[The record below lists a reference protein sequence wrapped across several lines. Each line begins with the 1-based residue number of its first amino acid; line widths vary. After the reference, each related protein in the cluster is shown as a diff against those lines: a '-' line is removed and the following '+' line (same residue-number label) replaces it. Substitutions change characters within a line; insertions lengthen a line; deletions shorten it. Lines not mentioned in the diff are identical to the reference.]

1 MQQRTKR
8 LVLGC
13 GLVAGMFTLA
23 GCASAPTEQEQISG
37 TQQAETVVFSQHYS
51 DTGSLTV
58 FESADGQ
65 LSVSVTGAIG
75 GDDDQLG
82 GAAVIQ
88 PTLVDTF
95 KMLTG
100 SSDSEVPSDLRAL
113 SVRHVRQQASALAH
127 AKAAGDPAPPSVEDQ
142 AADGTPKDF
151 YSQVCKTF
159 VEGSDYYTPISC
171 AYVNSCAIP
180 NSGPACFVR
189 VTGATMRAMDR
200 SYAWNNTKWSAL
212 HGLMYAYIN
221 GSSPRTLTPY
231 TWSWTQWGIIGTAYP
246 YLSSSPNDAAG
257 NIGVTV
263 HYWSVVIL

>member
-1 MQQRTKR
+1 MQQQTKR
-8 LVLGC
+8 LVLGY
-13 GLVAGMFTLA
+13 GLVAVMVTLT
-23 GCASAPTEQEQISG
+23 GCASAPTEQEQISA
-37 TQQAETVVFSQHYS
+37 TQQAETVVFSQQYS

-113 SVRHVRQQASALAH
+113 SVRHVRQQASALTQ
-127 AKAAGDPAPPSVEDQ
+127 AKAAGDPTPPSVEDQ
-142 AADGTPKDF
+142 AAEATPKDF

-159 VEGSDYYTPISC
+159 FEGSNYYTPISC
-171 AYVNSCAIP
+171 AYVN
-180 NSGPACFVR
+180 
-189 VTGATMRAMDR
+189 
-200 SYAWNNTKWSAL
+200 
-212 HGLMYAYIN
+212 
-221 GSSPRTLTPY
+221 
-231 TWSWTQWGIIGTAYP
+231 
-246 YLSSSPNDAAG
+246 
-257 NIGVTV
+257 
-263 HYWSVVIL
+263 